1 MPITL
6 TVSEGVFTPDDEG
19 PVFAELTDALL
30 EVEGLT
36 GNAFL
41 APNVVGTLNVLP
53 RHRTFVHGRA
63 EPAAFVELKLPA
75 VALSA
80 PDRQRQ
86 FVERATAIVLH
97 RAGGRLTP
105 AQVWVNVVHAV
116 DGGWGIAGRRY
127 DNASLVDSI
136 QSAAAAAH

>member
-6 TVSEGVFTPDDEG
+6 TVSEGVFTQEDEG
-19 PVFAELTDALL
+19 PVFAELTEALL

-41 APNVVGTLNVLP
+41 APNVIGTLTVLP
-53 RHRTFVHGRA
+53 RDRTFVQGRA

-75 VALSA
+75 VALAAS
-80 PDRQRQ
+80 DKQRQ
-86 FVERATAIVLH
+86 FVERATEIVLR

-105 AQVWVNVVHAV
+105 TQVWVNVVHAV

-127 DNASLVDSI
+127 DNAALVDAI
-136 QSAAAAAH
+136 QNAAVVQ

>member
-6 TVSEGVFTPDDEG
+6 TVSEGIFTPEDEG

-30 EVEGLT
+30 DVEGLT

-41 APNVVGTLNVLP
+41 APNVIGALNVLP
-53 RHRTFVHGRA
+53 RDRTFVQGRA

-75 VALSA
+75 VALA
-80 PDRQRQ
+80 AADRQRQ
-86 FVERATAIVLH
+86 FVERATAIVLR

-127 DNASLVDSI
+127 DNATLVDSI
-136 QSAAAAAH
+136 QSAAATQ

>member
-6 TVSEGVFTPDDEG
+6 TVSEGVFTQEDEG
-19 PVFAELTDALL
+19 LVFAELTDALL
-30 EVEGLT
+30 DVEGLT

-41 APNVVGTLNVLP
+41 APNVIGTLNVLP
-53 RHRTFVHGRA
+53 RERIFVQGRA
-63 EPAAFVELKLPA
+63 QPAAFVELKLPA
-75 VALSA
+75 VALAA
-80 PDRQRQ
+80 PDKQRL
-86 FVERATAIVLH
+86 FVERATGIVLH
-97 RAGGRLTP
+97 RARGRLTP

-136 QSAAAAAH
+136 QGAAAAH

>member
-1 MPITL
+1 M
-6 TVSEGVFTPDDEG
+6 TVSEGVFTREDEG
-19 PVFAELTDALL
+19 RVFAELTDALL

-41 APNVVGTLNVLP
+41 APNVIGTLNVLP
-53 RHRTFVHGRA
+53 RDRTFVQGRA

-75 VALSA
+75 VALA
-80 PDRQRQ
+80 AADKQRQ
-86 FVERATAIVLH
+86 FVERATEIVLQ

-105 AQVWVNVVHAV
+105 PQFGVNVVHAV

-127 DNASLVDSI
+127 DNAALVDSI
-136 QSAAAAAH
+136 QRAAAAQ

>member
-19 PVFAELTDALL
+19 AVFAELTDALL
-30 EVEGLT
+30 DVEGLT

-75 VALSA
+75 VALAA
-80 PDRQRQ
+80 PERQRE
-86 FVERATAIVLH
+86 FVERATAIVL
-97 RAGGRLTP
+97 RWAGGRLTA

-116 DGGWGIAGRRY
+116 DGGWSIAGRRY
-127 DNASLVDSI
+127 DNAALVDSI
-136 QSAAAAAH
+136 QRAAAH